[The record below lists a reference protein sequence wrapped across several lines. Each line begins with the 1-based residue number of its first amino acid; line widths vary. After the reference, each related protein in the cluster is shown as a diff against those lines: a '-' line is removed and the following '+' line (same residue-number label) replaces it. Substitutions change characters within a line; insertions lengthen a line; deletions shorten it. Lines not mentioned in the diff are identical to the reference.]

1 MGKKITVATLAKRY
15 AAGEKL
21 VMVTAYDA
29 PGAAMAAKADI
40 DFLLVGD
47 SLAMTVLG
55 HQNTLPATMDEMI
68 HHCKAV
74 RRGAPDAFVVFD
86 LPFMSYQI
94 SFEKAM
100 ENAGRAMKE
109 AGADAVKFEGGS
121 EYAPLIS
128 RLVDAGIPV
137 IPHIGLLPQRVQA
150 VGGYKVTGRNE
161 EDARRLLN
169 DAKAFE
175 QAGAFAIVLECVT
188 RSVAAEITANIN
200 IPTIGIG
207 SGPECSGQV
216 QVFHDIV
223 GMFDGFTPK
232 HSRRYAEAGKMI
244 TDALASYAK
253 EVREGIFPGEENSF

>member
-29 PGAAMAAKADI
+29 PGAAMAAKAGI

-74 RRGAPDAFVVFD
+74 RRGAPDSFVVFD
-86 LPFMSYQI
+86 MPFMSYQI

-100 ENAGRAMKE
+100 ENAGRAIKE
-109 AGADAVKFEGGS
+109 AGADAVKFEGGA

-150 VGGYKVTGRNE
+150 VGGYKVTGRSE
-161 EDARRLLN
+161 DDARRLLN

-188 RSVAAEITANIN
+188 RSVAAEITSNIS

-216 QVFHDIV
+216 QVFHDII

-244 TDALASYAK
+244 TDALASYAR
-253 EVREGIFPGEENSF
+253 EVREGIFPAEENSF